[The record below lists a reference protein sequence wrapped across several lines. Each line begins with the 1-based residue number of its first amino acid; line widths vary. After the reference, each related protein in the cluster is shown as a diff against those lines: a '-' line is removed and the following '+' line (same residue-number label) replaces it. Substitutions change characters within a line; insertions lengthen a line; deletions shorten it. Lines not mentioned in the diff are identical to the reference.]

1 MASARARSAFSA
13 SDATRRR
20 ESARG
25 ASPGGAPSPAS
36 LTFLTWNTL
45 ADGCNNFAFAVESD
59 VAWSARLAFGAPAPD
74 DDAPFLPPRESRV
87 VILAALGA
95 LVAFMA
101 LLRPIGFDLAML
113 ALLLALFFLV
123 DRTHPV
129 AKLAIAVAASFG
141 VHWAFE
147 TLLSVPLPN
156 AGIAFLRQFGL

>member
-1 MASARARSAFSA
+1 MRRAIEVVPKGAWPL
-13 SDATRRR
+13 RRR
-20 ESARG
+20 VGVA
-25 ASPGGAPSPAS
+25 
-36 LTFLTWNTL
+36 TL
-45 ADGCNNFAFAVESD
+45 DFDNRHRRRIALATDDG
-59 VAWSARLAFGAPAPD
+59 
-74 DDAPFLPPRESRV
+74 APFLPPRGSRG

-113 ALLLALFFLV
+113 ALLLALFFAI

-129 AKLAIAVAASFG
+129 AKLAIAVVASFG

-156 AGIAFLRQFGL
+156 AGIPFLRQLGL